1 MVLVEK
7 RVHTNKEFLQNKAF
21 NALFSLGDTVE
32 FSATD
37 SPEQVDAKIMGIRDK
52 MDAQGFC
59 PAYVLKSNFYT
70 AKDNAV
76 ERIDFRIRPSSKAKC
91 QANSL
96 KTSFT
101 VFSSEGMYR
110 EIAKQLAQW
119 IDTYYDMLLLQDNL
133 DMLQDVFDEAAAE
146 AELKFTIKL
155 TAGSGIMDIS
165 DKSIT
170 LGISENTIMNF
181 SNLNCFKTVLES
193 YAIRYKSDLKTVLM
207 QLSVPQDIVKANNYI
222 TKELGIFTRKSPK
235 KLIRENVTRH
245 IAYVREGV
253 GYVDTENYFALIG
266 KYAITEEQATNI
278 LAQDASAYIVPNA
291 NPTTTEKA
299 DGKTK
304 IYVTYKLSPFVD
316 SERHISLVD
325 VDIKSI
331 VNVVK
336 ANTAE

>member
-7 RVHTNKEFLQNKAF
+7 RVHTSKEFLQNKAF
-21 NALFSLGDTVE
+21 NALYALGNGVE
-32 FSATD
+32 YAVTD
-37 SPEQVDAKIMGIRDK
+37 SPEQTDAKVMQVRDK
-52 MDAQGFC
+52 MEDQGFC

-70 AKDNAV
+70 AKDGSV

-91 QANSL
+91 QAASL

-101 VFSSEGMYR
+101 VFASETMYR

-119 IDTYYDMLLLQDNL
+119 FDTYYDMMLLQDNL

-146 AELKFTIKL
+146 AELKFAIKL
-155 TAGSGIMDIS
+155 TAGSGIVDIS

-170 LGISENTIMNF
+170 LGISENILMNI

-193 YAIRYKSDLKTVLM
+193 YAVRYKSDLKTVLM
-207 QLSVPQDIVKANNYI
+207 QLTVPQDIVKANNYI

-253 GYVDTENYFALIG
+253 GYVDTDTYFALIS
-266 KYAITEEQATNI
+266 KIAVTEEQAANI
-278 LAQDASAYIVPNA
+278 IAQDANAYIVANA
-291 NPTTTEKA
+291 NPTTSEKA

-304 IYVTYKLSPFVD
+304 IYVAYKLSPFVEAD
-316 SERHISLVD
+316 RRISLVD
-325 VDIKSI
+325 VDIKSV
-331 VNVVK
+331 VNIVK
-336 ANTAE
+336 ANTVE